1 MARLPIN
8 ILNSLNNPKTHQLA
22 PHLHCHCRISL
33 IFTGPRSVASNLT
46 VITSTAA
53 GMISKGLNGQ
63 APALRDDFA
72 ALLGDTTKPAA
83 AKPKPTT
90 PAAPPPAK
98 EAAKPDTDQDRP
110 AEDPEAVAAPVEAT
124 TPIQQAP
131 ASELADLLDRLAK
144 LSASLEAGKAPTQE
158 ELAGLATALDAL
170 AQALGVSLDAL
181 PSTAELTAMANGAL
195 TDPASFEDQLAKA
208 LAPLALT
215 LQDDTT
221 AQTASDAELAQ
232 QLAEM
237 GRKLAAL
244 AKALSTGDDATE
256 TLAAPGMD
264 PETGIDPELQT
275 ALDRLAARTAIKVE
289 ATANAQS
296 LATPELKLTEPVL
309 TGKTAEV
316 KTEPASDPA
325 PATDMKI
332 EAKPATGDKPQ
343 TDTGAKPDD
352 GKPRDPEVKTAA
364 APAAPVLD
372 KQPENPTSSQ
382 SSQQQTARI
391 DPLLAPRIIQTGYQT
406 SQQQLNLP
414 QLAFEVARQATDGNT
429 RFQIRLDPAELGR
442 VDVRLDIDASGKVH
456 ARLTVEKAETLD
468 LMQRDQRGLEKALQQ
483 AGLDGAKTN
492 LEFSLKQN
500 PFNGGQQGQDGNGR
514 GSRFS
519 GGEAPAD
526 AEEVPAPTINLY
538 RGSLTASG
546 VNIIA

>member
-1 MARLPIN
+1 M
-8 ILNSLNNPKTHQLA
+8 
-22 PHLHCHCRISL
+22 
-33 IFTGPRSVASNLT
+33 ASNLT

-53 GMISKGLNGQ
+53 GTISKGLNGQ

-72 ALLGDTTKPAA
+72 ALLGDATR
-83 AKPKPTT
+83 
-90 PAAPPPAK
+90 PAAPRPVAPAVPPK
-98 EAAKPDTDQDRP
+98 EAAKPDTEQDRP
-110 AEDPEAVAAPVEAT
+110 DDPEAVAAPVEAT
-124 TPIQQAP
+124 TPIQPAP
-131 ASELADLLDRLAK
+131 ASELTGLLDRLAK

-158 ELAGLATALDAL
+158 ELTGLAAALDAL
-170 AQALGVSLDAL
+170 AKALGVSLDEL
-181 PSTAELTAMANGAL
+181 PSTAELTAMANSAL
-195 TDPASFEDQLAKA
+195 ADPASFEDQLAKA

-215 LQDDTT
+215 LQDETT

-244 AKALSTGDDATE
+244 AKGLSTGDGATE
-256 TLAAPGMD
+256 ALAALGMD
-264 PETGIDPELQT
+264 PEIGIDPELQT

-289 ATANAQS
+289 ATANAQA

-316 KTEPASDPA
+316 RTEPAADLPPA
-325 PATDMKI
+325 AETEI
-332 EAKPATGDKPQ
+332 AVKPVTGDKPQ
-343 TDTGAKPDD
+343 TETDAKPDD
-352 GKPRDPEVKTAA
+352 GKPRDPEVKTATT
-364 APAAPVLD
+364 PAAPVLD
-372 KQPENPTSSQ
+372 KQPEASSQ
-382 SSQQQTARI
+382 PAQQQTARV

-500 PFNGGQQGQDGNGR
+500 PFNGGQQGQEGNGR
-514 GSRFS
+514 GTRFG
-519 GGEAPAD
+519 GGEAPAE
-526 AEEVPAPTINLY
+526 AEDVPAPTINLY